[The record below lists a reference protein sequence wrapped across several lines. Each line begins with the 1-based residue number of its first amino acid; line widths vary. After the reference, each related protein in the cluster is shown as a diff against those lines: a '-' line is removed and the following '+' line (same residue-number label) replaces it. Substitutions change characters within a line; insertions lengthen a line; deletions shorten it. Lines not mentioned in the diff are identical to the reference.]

1 MKIDVFYPPFPA
13 FCLFTILSIHL
24 PPYLPCS
31 VFPVCGLLIRSYLP
45 FTPLI
50 YLVRY
55 FPVCGLLLL
64 PLFTLYNI
72 SQSVICCHV
81 LIYRPVHSPHLIYLV
96 QYFPVCDLQLRSYL
110 PSCPFTSPLFT
121 LNNISQSV
129 ICCHVLIYHPV
140 QSPLFTFL
148 SFVVTFLFTILSSHL
163 YSPSCRLLSRSY
175 LHCRH
180 QLVSLLPVGA
190 AGKKNR
196 VSQC

>member
-1 MKIDVFYPPFPA
+1 MFFTPPPFPT

-81 LIYRPVHSPHLIYLV
+81 LIY
-96 QYFPVCDLQLRSYL
+96 
-110 PSCPFTSPLFT
+110 
-121 LNNISQSV
+121 
-129 ICCHVLIYHPV
+129 HPV
-140 QSPLFTFL
+140 QSHLFTFL
-148 SFVVTFLFTILSSHL
+148 SFVVTFLFTL
-163 YSPSCRLLSRSY
+163 SPSTSILATGRRRRQKIEFHSARIAFSKGKSIENSAKTPNFRLRRY
-175 LHCRH
+175 LIKI
-180 QLVSLLPVGA
+180 SDF
-190 AGKKNR
+190 
-196 VSQC
+196 

>member
-1 MKIDVFYPPFPA
+1 MFLPPPPPRAPHSQPSVYLPSCPFTSFGIPSLWFA
-13 FCLFTILSIHL
+13 DTGTFLFTIH
-24 PPYLPCS
+24 
-31 VFPVCGLLIRSYLP
+31 
-45 FTPLI
+45 PLI

-81 LIYRPVHSPHLIYLV
+81 LIYRPVHSPPLIYLV
-96 QYFPVCDLQLRSYL
+96 QYFPVCDLLLRSYL

-140 QSPLFTFL
+140 QS
-148 SFVVTFLFTILSSHL
+148 
-163 YSPSCRLLSRSY
+163 
-175 LHCRH
+175 
-180 QLVSLLPVGA
+180 
-190 AGKKNR
+190 
-196 VSQC
+196 